1 MLGLKPAT
9 RRAVTAR
16 EHSWAIMARE
26 VVVVVVVVPAG
37 VVARVASPPPEAPR
51 GWKKEARVDVLLGVA
66 VALVAAVALRKREA
80 NEVFPRA

>member
-1 MLGLKPAT
+1 MLGLKPAA

-26 VVVVVVVVPAG
+26 VVVVVVVPAG

-66 VALVAAVALRKREA
+66 VALVAAVASRKREA